1 MEPEAV
7 RLGAVPEMLTIPTPI
22 DWPIRL
28 NVKVLPLG
36 IEAVQVAELNIPLPT
51 SSGSTFPAK
60 ETVSEFVSIKPVNS
74 EKVLLATVVAR
85 VVTVTEKFPVTR
97 VPELLIS

>member
-7 RLGAVPEMLTIPTPI
+7 RLGAVPEIETIPAPI

-60 ETVSEFVSIKPVNS
+60 ETEPSFVSM
-74 EKVLLATVVAR
+74 
-85 VVTVTEKFPVTR
+85 
-97 VPELLIS
+97 